1 MNTLYMRPL
10 ILTATV
16 IASFAFPVHA
26 AEPEIKGTPTEL
38 AAYLSSLPGTVQ
50 IVGEGEIKT
59 PADRAI
65 VSLRIE
71 SENKSLAEAIKMN
84 QAVRAKL
91 ATFLKEQ
98 GIGVERIQ
106 PAPFSSTQKQAIFS
120 DKVKSHKVST
130 LLKVTTHNEQEF
142 QSAARPVD
150 QFSDVAYVGAGFEHS
165 DKEGLKSRATA
176 KACDDS
182 ERQKRIYEEK
192 LGVKLVPRNIQ
203 DQKQFAA
210 PMMRRGYQA
219 SGGDGA
225 FGSMQKTPAYAS
237 AASPGRTEV
246 SEEET
251 PFGELAFSARVLVE
265 YSVERK

>member
-1 MNTLYMRPL
+1 MNRLYLRPL
-10 ILTATV
+10 IFIATA
-16 IASFAFPVHA
+16 IASFAFSVHA

-38 AAYLSSLPGTVQ
+38 AAYLSSLPGSVQ

-71 SENKSLAEAIKMN
+71 SENKSLAEAIKVN
-84 QAVRAKL
+84 QSVRAKL

-98 GIGVERIQ
+98 GIGAERIQ

-142 QSAARPVD
+142 QSATRSVD
-150 QFSDVAYVGAGFEHS
+150 QFSDVAYVRAEFEHS
-165 DKEGLKSRATA
+165 DKDALKGRATA
-176 KACDDS
+176 KACDDA

-192 LGVKLVPRNIQ
+192 LGVKLVTRNIQ
-203 DQKQFAA
+203 DEKQFAA
-210 PMMRRGYQA
+210 PMMRRGYA
-219 SGGDGA
+219 VADGVLTSGL
-225 FGSMQKTPAYAS
+225 KTPAYAR
-237 AASPGRTEV
+237 AAGPGQVEA

-251 PFGELAFSARVLVE
+251 PFGELVFSARVLVE